1 MKGLIIKDL
10 YELIKQC
17 RFVLL
22 LCLIYMIISIMGES
36 STFFLAFAIVFISM
50 LPITVM
56 AYDEKSKW
64 DSYAITMPY
73 TRKEMVLSKYILSL
87 IGIFSMSILYLILR
101 GGTFLIIDGN
111 LSMLPEMITSM
122 LPMILVAILFSSVNF
137 PIIFKF
143 GAEKGRLAMIILC
156 ALVGGIFGA
165 TAAGAEESGDI
176 FVKIFSS
183 IPNIVYPIAA
193 VVLLMVSFL
202 ISVKVYEKRE
212 L

>member
-17 RFVLL
+17 RFVVL
-22 LCLIYMIISIMGES
+22 LCLVYMIIAIMGES

-50 LPITVM
+50 LPITLM

-64 DSYAITMPY
+64 DSYSITMPY

-87 IGIFSMSILYLILR
+87 IGILSMSILYLLLR
-101 GGTFLIIDGN
+101 GTTLLFIDGS
-111 LSMLPEMITSM
+111 LSKLPGMMTSM
-122 LPMILVAILFSSVNF
+122 LPMILVAILFSSINF

-165 TAAGAEESGDI
+165 SAASAEEGGDF
-176 FVKIFSS
+176 FVSIFSS

-193 VVLLMVSFL
+193 VILLIISFW
-202 ISVKVYEKRE
+202 ISVNFYEKRE